1 MAAGLSHYG
10 DAGAVFLM
18 GSLDV
23 RQGLRQGGGKYRPQ
37 RSAATR
43 AFPWR
48 RHPRSPFPWTFSA
61 RSSTS
66 ACPAP
71 SRPTRPGAPP
81 PDRRSPF
88 APAKPSR
95 AVRKLRYF
103 FQRFWQSPPPSAGET
118 AGNRRKTV
126 RLSAASLPPPL
137 RGWGKIVPLHIL
149 RQPPRRF
156 APSPHSKGGVRAA
169 SFFSGALFR
178 LFPFGSGV
186 ARWAV

>member
-37 RSAATR
+37 ISAATR
-43 AFPWR
+43 AYPWR

-103 FQRFWQSPPPSAGET
+103 FQRFWHSPPPSAGEN

-126 RLSAASLPPPL
+126 RLSAACGGRLNCYIISNSSVASLPPSSGLGGNRALAHLTAPPPAL
-137 RGWGKIVPLHIL
+137 RAF
-149 RQPPRRF
+149 PPFKRGF
-156 APSPHSKGGVRAA
+156 
-169 SFFSGALFR
+169 
-178 LFPFGSGV
+178 
-186 ARWAV
+186 